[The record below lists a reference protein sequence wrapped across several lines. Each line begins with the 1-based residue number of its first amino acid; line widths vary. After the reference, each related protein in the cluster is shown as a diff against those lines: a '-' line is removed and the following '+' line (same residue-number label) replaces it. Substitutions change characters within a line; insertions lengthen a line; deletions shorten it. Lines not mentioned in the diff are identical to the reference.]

1 MKQEQTRPKADGQ
14 TGARTDRSGRLPAPP
29 PARYACSRKSC
40 RHGRTHRPEDILW
53 HEGEEGAANEAG
65 NIKRPATDAGWYCVR
80 CAADLQI
87 APKAPKL
94 DEVLRAEGHDVPDA
108 ESRSNPACA
117 DCAFYG
123 LNAKASTNAASRELL
138 EDTHGIDD
146 ADCCHPASL
155 IMRGNGVY
163 DRARGMRYGWC
174 GPRGRLFTPWPRRQR
189 QQAVQAR
196 VLAVRPIMPIGWM
209 QRVQI
214 ALEGDGGR
222 EIECLV
228 GATTVREA
236 GLAPGSRCTAALS
249 HRPDGDPVLDDWRA
263 AEAGPDTG
271 TSPAV
276 KPRSAGI
283 DPGPSPPDK

>member
-1 MKQEQTRPKADGQ
+1 MKQEQTRPKTDGQ

-53 HEGEEGAANEAG
+53 HEGKEGAANEAG

-94 DEVLRAEGHDVPDA
+94 DEVLRAEGRDVPDA
-108 ESRSNPACA
+108 ESRSDPACA

-146 ADCCHPASL
+146 ADYCHPASL
-155 IMRGNGVY
+155 IMRGNGVV
-163 DRARGMRYGWC
+163 
-174 GPRGRLFTPWPRRQR
+174 RQGGGN
-189 QQAVQAR
+189 
-196 VLAVRPIMPIGWM
+196 AVRLVRAPRQTVHAVAAAPETAGGSSP
-209 QRVQI
+209 R
-214 ALEGDGGR
+214 AGDR
-222 EIECLV
+222 THHADWLD
-228 GATTVREA
+228 ATCA
-236 GLAPGSRCTAALS
+236 DCT
-249 HRPDGDPVLDDWRA
+249 RRRRR
-263 AEAGPDTG
+263 T
-271 TSPAV
+271 
-276 KPRSAGI
+276 
-283 DPGPSPPDK
+283 